1 MNNLICSI
9 HNLFN
14 FSLKEIKL
22 KFVNTFCPRVI
33 FKCQR
38 RRDKLNRRLCS
49 KVLHYSNTEQKII
62 FKRDSRYCDCDQQ
75 QMC

>member
-1 MNNLICSI
+1 MINNLICSI
-9 HNLFN
+9 EILFN

-38 RRDKLNRRLCS
+38 RRDKLNRRRCS
-49 KVLHYSNTEQKII
+49 KVLHHSNTEQKIM
-62 FKRDSRYCDCDQQ
+62 YL
-75 QMC
+75 